1 MALASGKGILINSR
15 PSWTTRAVS
24 ARIGIAH
31 MKAVASTET
40 HGGEDFDLAAE
51 PAISPERRKE
61 WWWQFLLVWAFVV
74 SLWTGLDCALDPGVN
89 IGDPIGL
96 VQIALPTA
104 LLVAPGAAVYA
115 CARLVP
121 RPTGLQDM
129 QESGQKR
136 QCAAVFLGDS
146 LTQGTVSANF
156 LEVIARQHSGL
167 GEFVNV
173 GMNMRP
179 LGDALAGSLLEE
191 IKALKPVH
199 GVVVLL
205 GTNDIIRYTALPA
218 PLRQPIRGWLE
229 AYASTLSDVVSR
241 LQPASVLLASPP
253 PLGEDLASEEGR
265 LGAEIAA
272 TVQQV
277 ASDLGC
283 RYVPLYETVADH
295 LDLARNTGA
304 LASGSRPYSL
314 PESLALLCALPW
326 RLYSGSGTSLRELQA
341 EQGLEFTVD
350 LVHYGPR
357 FAAVAARLFA
367 EHLSLRT

>member
-205 GTNDIIRYTALPA
+205 
-218 PLRQPIRGWLE
+218 
-229 AYASTLSDVVSR
+229 
-241 LQPASVLLASPP
+241 ASPP